1 MYIDYS
7 LYIVKSIHSKEI
19 YIIRLQKEYIYR
31 KNIHIIKKIY
41 KKYIL
46 SYYVTYN
53 VYLIIV

>member
-7 LYIVKSIHSKEI
+7 LYMVKNIYSKEI

-31 KNIHIIKKIY
+31 KDICIIKKIY